1 MPGKRLSMRK
11 IKEVLRLRF
20 KVGLSQEMI
29 ARSCSM
35 GRTTVRE
42 YLQRA
47 ARAGVS
53 WPLPEGMTDGAL
65 EALRREFAGLRT
77 GRASIHLLEPITV
90 QAYGAATPINQVGT
104 IAVPEQPWAQIRA
117 LAQRLGVA

>member
-20 KVGLSQEMI
+20 DVGLSHHQI
-29 ARSCSM
+29 AHSCGM

-47 ARAGVS
+47 KRAG
-53 WPLPEGMTDGAL
+53 A
-65 EALRREFAGLRT
+65 
-77 GRASIHLLEPITV
+77 
-90 QAYGAATPINQVGT
+90 
-104 IAVPEQPWAQIRA
+104 
-117 LAQRLGVA
+117 